1 MGSKRTSPQVLQ
13 YLTDRMGQIV
23 HRDDMTRDL
32 KLTDEQVKSA
42 VYNLRQ
48 KSDDLNHSI
57 QVVTTGSSWRYRPN
71 FDDGKSAP
79 AKPAKPTVRMFEEV
93 ADMGDQGLIL
103 KCEDGTLFLAKQ
115 MHT

>member
-23 HRDDMTRDL
+23 HRDDITRDL

-48 KSDDLNHSI
+48 RSDDLARSI
-57 QVVTTGSSWRYRPN
+57 QVVTMGSSWRYRPN
-71 FDDGKSAP
+71 FDDHTASP
-79 AKPAKPTVRMFEEV
+79 AKAKSTIRMFEEV
-93 ADMGDQGLIL
+93 GNAGDAGIIL
-103 KCEDGTLFLAKQ
+103 KCEDGELYLAKRI
-115 MHT
+115 HT